1 MTASLVT
8 QPSAGREPRLGLV
21 RRRDYRAGLVG
32 PKWFGPIGVDGGIMR
47 PCYRASLRGILFAE
61 SIWARALSTGER
73 NVQPERNWGVRVDVE
88 WLMPVRATVVALLA
102 AAVVA
107 CGSDKRSGST
117 TQRTAP
123 ATTRPPDARVLGV
136 VLAGP
141 TCPVATPEE
150 PCPPRPVDAEISAQ
164 DGEGAFVAS
173 TRTDADGDY
182 SLSLEPGDYTLV
194 ADTGGALPFCDPV
207 TVSVPVDRSVRADIS
222 CDTGIR

>member
-1 MTASLVT
+1 M
-8 QPSAGREPRLGLV
+8 EH
-21 RRRDYRAGLVG
+21 
-32 PKWFGPIGVDGGIMR
+32 
-47 PCYRASLRGILFAE
+47 
-61 SIWARALSTGER
+61 ST
-73 NVQPERNWGVRVDVE
+73 ERNWGVRADVE
-88 WLMPVRATVVALLA
+88 WLMPVRAALVALFA

-107 CGSDKRSGST
+107 CGSDERGGSS

-123 ATTRPPDARVLGV
+123 ATARPGSARVFGV

-150 PCPPRPVDAEISAQ
+150 PCPPQPVDAEISAQ
-164 DGEGAFVAS
+164 DSEGAIVAS

-182 SLSLEPGDYTLV
+182 TLSLEPGDYTLV
-194 ADTGGALPFCDPV
+194 ADTAAALPFCDPV